1 MKHVITVCLTLS
13 LVYSAQSFSAE
24 EAYNDN
30 LYPLMEAEIALSRDM
45 PQVAVQNYIAVAK
58 ETQDPKIAERA
69 TEIALSINMLDEAV
83 EPALIWA
90 KNAQNDIEAQLTAI
104 ALLLKTKQ
112 PDKSVPYFETLL
124 NLKDPEMDKEF
135 LGLYRQ
141 LGEDAAE
148 DALVTELESIA
159 KQHPNEITIH
169 LALAEIS
176 LFRGNLDATFRSSE
190 VALKLNPSL
199 TRAILMYGQAMLSL
213 KGQATTVTYL
223 ESQVGLYPKDFT
235 LRQFLIE
242 ILLEQGIV
250 DKAKSHLAIL
260 SKVPDLPPNTLLQLA
275 KMAIDSGWFDD
286 AKELLLQ
293 AKGFEDQAD
302 SAHYLLARLA
312 EMQKNNKDAINW
324 YQQVNTGPFYI
335 LSQTQASHLLARSGQ
350 FDEAMQ
356 ILDNIEPQTDTE
368 LKRIVLTKA
377 DVLINAREYK
387 KGYAILTDALK
398 NYPDEIDFL
407 YARSLITDKLGK
419 IAESEQD
426 LRAILNLDSNH
437 IDALNALGYI
447 LADKTN
453 RFDEAQELI
462 SKAMAISPNNPSVM
476 DSMGW
481 LQFRMKKYDE
491 AVKWLKQALELNP
504 DPEIAAHLG
513 EALWFARKKDQAQ
526 VIWDQAIQAY
536 PNHETILSTMKRL
549 KSSNLNH

>member
-1 MKHVITVCLTLS
+1 
-13 LVYSAQSFSAE
+13 
-24 EAYNDN
+24 
-30 LYPLMEAEIALSRDM
+30 MEAEIALSRDM
-45 PQVAVQNYIAVAK
+45 PQIAVQNYIAVAK

-112 PDKSVPYFETLL
+112 ADKSAPYFEALL

-148 DALVTELESIA
+148 DALVTQLETVA
-159 KQHPNEITIH
+159 KQHPKEITIH
-169 LALAEIS
+169 LALAEIN
-176 LFRGNLDATFRSSE
+176 LFRGNLDATFKSSE

-213 KGQATTVTYL
+213 KGQAPTVTYL
-223 ESQVGLYPKDFT
+223 ESQVALYPKDFT

-260 SKVPDLPPNTLLQLA
+260 SKVPELPPNTLLQLA
-275 KMAIDSGWFDD
+275 KMAIDSGWFDE
-286 AKELLLQ
+286 AKQLLLQ
-293 AKGFEDQAD
+293 AKSFEDQAD

-419 IAESEQD
+419 ISESEQD
-426 LRAILNLDSNH
+426 LRAVLNLDSNH

-536 PNHETILSTMKRL
+536 PNHETILNTMKRL
-549 KSSNLNH
+549 KSSDLKP